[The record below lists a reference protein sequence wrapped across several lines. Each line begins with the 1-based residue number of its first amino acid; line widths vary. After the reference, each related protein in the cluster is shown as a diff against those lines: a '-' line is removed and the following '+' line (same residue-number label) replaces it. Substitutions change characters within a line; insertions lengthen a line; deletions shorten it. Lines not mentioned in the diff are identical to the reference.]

1 MSSVLFF
8 LNKIRCAKVFC
19 RTPLYPI
26 LFCVLHDHNF
36 SFLRY
41 QKQRCQVLKILRNTS
56 PEQKIVE
63 LSTGL
68 PGESQATMGQD
79 LVSREKN
86 PFLKVESKPRTKTFL
101 MSSAIFFLSKFSV
114 QNFCC
119 RLSLF
124 IQYWFSLNKIVAYPF
139 GVVLFC
145 FFIWCKFLL
154 NLQLSS
160 LLPYFTYFLHLAF
173 HRNASRGP
181 NLRSFVII
189 VAVITLV
196 ITVVVVMIKSGKK
209 FTTSS

>member
-101 MSSAIFFLSKFSV
+101 MSSAIFLLSKFSV

-124 IQYWFSLNKIVAYPF
+124 IQYWFSFHFIIRF
-139 GVVLFC
+139 VLF
-145 FFIWCKFLL
+145 LYMV
-154 NLQLSS
+154 QV
-160 LLPYFTYFLHLAF
+160 
-173 HRNASRGP
+173 
-181 NLRSFVII
+181 SF
-189 VAVITLV
+189 
-196 ITVVVVMIKSGKK
+196 K
-209 FTTSS
+209 FTTFFIIALFHVLPTSCVSPKCFARS